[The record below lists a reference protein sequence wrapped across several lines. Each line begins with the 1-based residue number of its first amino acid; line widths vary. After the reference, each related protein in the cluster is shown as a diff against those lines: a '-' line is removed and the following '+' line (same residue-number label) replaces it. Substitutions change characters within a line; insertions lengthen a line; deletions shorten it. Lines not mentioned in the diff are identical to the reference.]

1 MADEDMGVERDR
13 QMNTNEIQEQSIG
26 SKEERAPSG
35 DRQDVSSEKSTTW
48 QRMAK
53 KIEGLKT
60 KREEEKRV
68 KQLKRAIDDVGKG
81 KSSGGDVLT
90 AVKRIVPAVAV
101 GAGSLA
107 GGAGVVEAARG
118 DQVGGVEA
126 QEGEQDRLMVYELS
140 KLPLTDTTRETLA
153 ELRQTARV
161 IVGGDGGDM
170 DVYGLEVP
178 MIEEGEGLTFP
189 FEFDGER
196 FSQMSERLQDWSGWL
211 TRADGRRLETGD
223 FSVSVV
229 VVGDEAAMALRLNR
243 EMRSGELVLREGTL
257 LTEDLDHPVDSSE
270 SPIHYLQPL
279 PGVEGGV
286 VTLLQVD
293 QRLLDDLLAKGVNQE
308 QLPSLGSAVMAFG
321 RRYGGKFE
329 ILSLA
334 LGDRA
339 LVWSERLGVD
349 PGQGYEVMAGPPP
362 QTPEAP
368 RFRLRPE
375 AMMPLEE
382 NLERWLSGERVV
394 RDEERFVSDGEPFRL
409 GYLSETLPGQ
419 DNLSEAYVGVV
430 LGNEVVDNHLIVY
443 VGFEDVGGGRFYV
456 PFSFG
461 PFNSEAVT
469 VGVWEN
475 PGRQLAQIGNVSPS
489 EILTPEALQE
499 RIVGLTGEVVRI
511 STLIR
516 IPPRPD
522 GLPAEAIEQ
531 YQSAVEIYGP
541 HTEANLGI
549 GRYVYARTT
558 GADGGIVP
566 SVVNSRCVRVD
577 DSVPMALD
585 ILIAEELAAS

>member
-1 MADEDMGVERDR
+1 MMAERDR
-13 QMNTNEIQEQSIG
+13 QVNTNETQEQSIG
-26 SKEERAPSG
+26 SKEERTPSG

-140 KLPLTDTTRETLA
+140 KLPLTDTTKETLA

-161 IVGGDGGDM
+161 IVEGDSGDM

-196 FSQMSERLQDWSGWL
+196 FSRMSERLQDWSGWL

-409 GYLSETLPGQ
+409 GYLSEEYIDPAVR
-419 DNLSEAYVGVV
+419 SSFSAVGVF
-430 LGNEVVDNHLIVY
+430 LGSEEVGGEFVAY
-443 VGFEDVGGGRFYV
+443 FGFEDSEGNHFYS
-456 PFSFG
+456 PFSLG
-461 PFNSEAVT
+461 RLGDERLRVAI
-469 VGVWEN
+469 WRH
-475 PGRQLAQIGNVSPS
+475 PGRSLQQSGRVS
-489 EILTPEALQE
+489 PEALVSMDDLQGALDDF
-499 RIVGLTGEVVRI
+499 VGEVVMVGVNM
-511 STLIR
+511 SMAEY
-516 IPPRPD
+516 PPPPTDPQQREVFDQSLAWYEPSFESAQQINQF
-522 GLPAEAIEQ
+522 L
-531 YQSAVEIYGP
+531 YQAKNGDWQSLGVPSFLNRRYE
-541 HTEANLGI
+541 GI
-549 GRYVYARTT
+549 GVRLPTANNFRF
-558 GADGGIVP
+558 GAG
-566 SVVNSRCVRVD
+566 
-577 DSVPMALD
+577 M
-585 ILIAEELAAS
+585 IA